1 MVYGSVLSVMKRK
14 ERGGYIIP
22 KKIIEVDRLT
32 WLKMIEVF
40 GQKEVNNM
48 EIVPSLEE
56 QLNKL
61 RRINAKIKKEN
72 KKRD

>member
-1 MVYGSVLSVMKRK
+1 MPK
-14 ERGGYIIP
+14 E

-40 GQKEVNNM
+40 GKKEVNNM

-56 QLNKL
+56 QLNNL